1 MTVAEH
7 TDEKNDQLPPAD
19 AGRKQPEREQGDID
33 GLTGTSDAAPI
44 REVRNCTNDH
54 ILVNAGERSFRMSPL
69 GITEANAATISTFR
83 LDELADRHVLR
94 LYDGEERSSKASF
107 DDLFGGFF
115 LAVIVYFVVLSMI
128 DDRVAKW
135 VFGIGAV
142 VVAIASVAF
151 IVMKRKKRPTYIG
164 QGLSLLTVFILGAG
178 LPVGVAFEFGDLA
191 DLARQ
196 NGSPEFFGRLTQTL
210 LIVMAAILPT
220 MLYYIFDRQRATTI
234 RRNFQQQILR
244 LDPDVHTLYDIDA
257 KYGDLLIEAVG
268 RDGVQRARAKSS
280 NPYPIFLA
288 ATLLVLGWVL
298 VLPVVD
304 GTSGAADASTVAS
317 FLTPRHTTY
326 VFGFLGA
333 YFYAINLIAR
343 RYVRGDLRPK
353 AYGSISVRIL
363 VVLILSWVLE
373 VAFKPEDWVFVAA
386 FIVGIVP
393 ETFFTLVAETRRAA
407 LGAITGG
414 VLREQH
420 PLTKLEGIDLYDR
433 SRLQDEGVNN
443 VEALA
448 HHDLVELMLATRIPV
463 PRLVDWVDQAILYL
477 HTAKHDTAKQDKAKN
492 DTADAEAP
500 DVGRNHLRDCGIR
513 TASDLI
519 AVHED
524 DELWTELRDTDPGT
538 PRRRLDF
545 VLKAITDDE
554 WMAHVMTWRRAVS
567 PGERRFQ
574 VLDGQL
580 VEH

>member
-1 MTVAEH
+1 MSVVEQLNTADTAAGGAAEA
-7 TDEKNDQLPPAD
+7 PATENP
-19 AGRKQPEREQGDID
+19 AGSVLAGGPV
-33 GLTGTSDAAPI
+33 LTRTAEAGSLC
-44 REVRNCTNDH
+44 EVRNCTNDH
-54 ILVNAGERSFRMSPL
+54 VVIVTADQHSFRMSPL
-69 GITEANAATISTFR
+69 GVAEANQATIDTFR
-83 LDELADRHVLR
+83 LEELASRHVLR
-94 LYDGEERSSKASF
+94 LYDDPQSAAAVDSDAFVG
-107 DDLFGGFF
+107 LGF
-115 LAVIVYFVVLSMI
+115 LAIIAYFVALSKIDTVQARWTFAFAAPVAVLI
-128 DDRVAKW
+128 AIWIVLKAK
-135 VFGIGAV
+135 
-142 VVAIASVAF
+142 
-151 IVMKRKKRPTYIG
+151 KKRLADVG
-164 QGLSLLTVFILGAG
+164 QGLSLVVVFILGVG
-178 LPVGVAFEFGDLA
+178 LPVGVAFEFGDVA
-191 DLARQ
+191 ALARGG
-196 NGSPEFFGRLTQTL
+196 GSAEFFGRLTQTL
-210 LIVMAAILPT
+210 LIVLASLVPT
-220 MLYYIFDRQRATTI
+220 VLYYIFDRQRATTI

-244 LDPDVHTLYDIDA
+244 LDPDVHTLYDVDA

-268 RDGVQRARAKSS
+268 RDGVQRARAKTS
-280 NPYPIFLA
+280 NPYPIFIA

-298 VLPVVD
+298 VLPVVNP
-304 GTSGAADASTVAS
+304 SNAVADASSVAS

-373 VAFKPEDWVFVAA
+373 VAFKPDDWVFVAA

-407 LGAITGG
+407 LGKITRGA
-414 VLREQH
+414 LREPH
-420 PLTKLEGIDLYDR
+420 PLTRLEGIDLYDR

-477 HTAKHDTAKQDKAKN
+477 HTVNKDGN
-492 DTADAEAP
+492 DI
-500 DVGRNHLRDCGIR
+500 GRDHLRSCGIR

-524 DELWTELRDTDPGT
+524 DDLWQVLLSGDVVQP
-538 PRRRLDF
+538 PRRLDL
-545 VLKAITDDE
+545 VVKAIVDDE
-554 WMAHVMTWRRAVS
+554 WMADVMTWRRAVA
-567 PGERRFQ
+567 PGERSYQ

-580 VEH
+580 REV